1 MPLSWRQLTS
11 LLGPPGAIPPQTIW
25 LAAPQANEKRIVLRA
40 PHSLSITRVDAVL
53 SSGSSPSVSFHLRHG
68 ADVSADGTA
77 VTSTAMTVSS
87 TSTGTAFSS
96 FVNAAVPAE
105 HWLWLEITA
114 VAGSPAGLTV
124 SVLLS

>member
-68 ADVSADGTA
+68 ADVSAHGTA
-77 VTSTAMTVSS
+77 VTSTVMTVSS
-87 TSTGTAFSS
+87 ASTGTAFSS
-96 FVNAAVPAE
+96 FANAVVPAE
-105 HWLWLEITA
+105 DWLWLEITA

>member
-53 SSGSSPSVSFHLRHG
+53 SGGGNPSVSFHLRHG
-68 ADVSADGTA
+68 ADTSATGA
-77 VTSTAMTVSS
+77 ASTSSAMTVSS
-87 TSTGTAFSS
+87 TSSGTAFSS
-96 FVNAAVPAE
+96 FANAVVPAE
-105 HWLWLEITA
+105 HWMWLEITA
-114 VAGSPAGLTV
+114 VAGSPAGLTI
-124 SVLLS
+124 SLLLS